1 MWILLLL
8 VPFSLLGLL
17 SCIVLGGPRRY
28 TLAAGLFGL
37 LLMWGWLTLSWWL
50 ALLWLA
56 LYGGLRLALLSDYSR
71 RRAQTERGLTGAAR
85 YLSFLPQDK
94 GRQGLV
100 LWLPP
105 LKAPLYWA
113 VKRMKRPL
121 PAAGGGPAGQLLLP
135 VLNQIFGQSR
145 GFRIDT
151 RHLPG
156 QAGPAMEIRC
166 D

>member
-1 MWILLLL
+1 MWILIVLL
-8 VPFSLLGLL
+8 PFSLLGLV

-28 TLAAGLFGL
+28 TLLSGVFGL
-37 LLMWGWLTLSWWL
+37 VLLWGWLTVSWWT
-50 ALLWLA
+50 ALLWLVS
-56 LYGGLRLALLSDYSR
+56 YGGLRLLLITDYTR
-71 RRAQTERGLTGAAR
+71 RRRQTETGVTGGAR
-85 YLSFLPQDK
+85 YLSFLPHDK
-94 GRQGLV
+94 TRQGLV

-113 VKRMKRPL
+113 VTRMKRPL
-121 PAAGGGPAGQLLLP
+121 PAAGGGQAGQMLLP